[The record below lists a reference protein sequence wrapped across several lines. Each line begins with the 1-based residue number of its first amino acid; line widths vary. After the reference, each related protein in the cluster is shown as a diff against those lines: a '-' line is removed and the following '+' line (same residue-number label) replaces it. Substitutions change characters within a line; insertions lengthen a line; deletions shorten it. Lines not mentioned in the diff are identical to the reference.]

1 MTILYSILSL
11 MAVLVLLAIIKVAYW
26 NYTHPE
32 EVAAAIKSIEDEQN
46 NTKEDYREN

>member
-1 MTILYSILSL
+1 MTILYSFLILIV
-11 MAVLVLLAIIKVAYW
+11 ATILLGIIKVAYW

-46 NTKEDYREN
+46 NEEELL